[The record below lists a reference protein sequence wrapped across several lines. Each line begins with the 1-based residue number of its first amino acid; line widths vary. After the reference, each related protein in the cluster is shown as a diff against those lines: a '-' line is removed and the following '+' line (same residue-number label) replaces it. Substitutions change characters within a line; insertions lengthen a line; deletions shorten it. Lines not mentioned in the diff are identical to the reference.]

1 MLRYVWYVEFA
12 CFVKCAWH
20 GTRGTCGMY
29 ATSGTQSRDGLQRIY
44 LSYEW
49 HTWAF
54 HEYFAYNAYH
64 VYHVLHPY
72 HAYYAT
78 LNYVHTSCISGATDT
93 MRNTHT
99 VYNIQ
104 CIPQVTEVQCIP
116 CVIPVPSIPQSH
128 SYFALYAYIAFVTRI
143 LCVPRL

>member
-1 MLRYVWYVEFA
+1 MAREERVVCMLRLVHKVGMVCNESIY
-12 CFVKCAWH
+12 H
-20 GTRGTCGMY
+20 TSGTRGRSTSTSRTTLTTC
-29 ATSGTQSRDGLQRIY
+29 TTFFI
-44 LSYEW
+44 
-49 HTWAF
+49 HTT
-54 HEYFAYNAYH
+54 H
-64 VYHVLHPY
+64 
-72 HAYYAT
+72 AT
-78 LNYVHTSCISGATDT
+78 LNFVHTSCISGATDT